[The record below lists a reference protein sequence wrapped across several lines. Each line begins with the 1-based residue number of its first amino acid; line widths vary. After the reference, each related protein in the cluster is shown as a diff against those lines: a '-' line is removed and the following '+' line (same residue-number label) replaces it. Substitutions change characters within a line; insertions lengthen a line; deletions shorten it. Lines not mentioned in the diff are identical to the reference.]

1 MIKVPDNMIAAV
13 PYDEFY
19 RGRQDEVYLNLR
31 GRNKRDWFSRHAYF
45 CLPLVIGN
53 QYGFAMR
60 SLWRATFLWNGGPDP
75 ADTTVTLHN
84 TEDAA
89 RHGSLQTMVSNFGLG
104 IVTVQ
109 AAFALRTPPGINL
122 MTLQPPNFFIDGL
135 QNMTGV
141 IEADN
146 LRRDFTFNLKLTR
159 ANFPVEIGV
168 GDVIAGVLPIPRGF
182 VERYDMVDACQV
194 FSPEEIAAEQQT
206 ARDFGRERVE
216 RDPLRP
222 DGVGRRYYAGEDVY
236 GNKFVYPHQIR
247 LKTGPARSGEARGS
261 EGGSEDGTVADGRP
275 GATGDGDA
283 AAD

>member
-1 MIKVPDNMIAAV
+1 MIKVPDNTIAAV

-19 RGRQDEVYLNLR
+19 RGRQEEVYLNLR
-31 GRNKRDWFSRHAYF
+31 GRNKRDWFSRHAYL

-60 SLWRATFLWNGGPDP
+60 SLWRATLLWNGGPDP
-75 ADTTVTLHN
+75 ADTTVTIHN
-84 TEDAA
+84 TEDGP

-141 IEADN
+141 VETDN

-159 ANFPVEIGV
+159 ANFPVEIRI
-168 GDVIAGVLPIPRGF
+168 GDVIAGVVPIPRGF
-182 VERYDMVDACQV
+182 VENFEMVDGCQM
-194 FSPEEIAAEQQT
+194 FSSEQIAEEQQV
-206 ARDFGRERVE
+206 ARDFGRERIE

-222 DGVGRRYYAGEDVY
+222 DGVGRRYHKGEDVH
-236 GNKFVYPHQIR
+236 GNSFVYSHQTR
-247 LKTGPARSGEARGS
+247 LKPGPARDADRAADADDAGS
-261 EGGSEDGTVADGRP
+261 EGGVDGSGAD
-275 GATGDGDA
+275 
-283 AAD
+283 